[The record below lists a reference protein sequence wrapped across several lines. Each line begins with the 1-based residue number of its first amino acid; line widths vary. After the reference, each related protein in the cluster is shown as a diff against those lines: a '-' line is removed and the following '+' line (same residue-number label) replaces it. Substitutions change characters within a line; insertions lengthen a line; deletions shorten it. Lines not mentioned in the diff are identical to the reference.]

1 MRTTFFSNQN
11 RAYQHSDREK
21 YWYAS
26 FGRSFFWSPFSP
38 PISIAEVAPG
48 SRKQVVLGPL
58 VFSIICIFEHRF
70 LDTFAFF
77 EIRWG
82 QSDLGRGELF
92 FEHRFFVI

>member
-1 MRTTFFSNQN
+1 MRTAISRTGIVV
-11 RAYQHSDREK
+11 RTTLLEK
-21 YWYAS
+21 NSGTHNVGQS
-26 FGRSFFWSPFSP
+26 FVWSPFSP

-58 VFSIICIFEHRF
+58 FFSIICIFEDRF

-82 QSDLGRGELF
+82 QSDLGRGKRF
-92 FEHRFFVI
+92 FEHRVFVI